1 MDNSFT
7 PDLVGA
13 AVSTITQL
21 AFSYVPGL
29 NVKYAGLKKNIQNL
43 VTAGIVLA
51 TTVVI
56 YLAVLYKIFT
66 ILEGPLSV
74 GDVIRVFFMTL
85 VAKVTVGA
93 VAPETEEVKM
103 AGLQRGEQEKTKLIQ
118 KMRMRGMKI

>member
-13 AVSTITQL
+13 AVSTVTQL

-51 TTVVI
+51 TTIAI
-56 YLAVLYKIFT
+56 YLAVLYKLFT
-66 ILEGPLSV
+66 LEGPLSI
-74 GDVIRVFFMTL
+74 GDAIRVFFMTL

-93 VAPETEEVKM
+93 VAPEMEEVKM
-103 AGLQRGEQEKTKLIQ
+103 AGLQRDEVEKVKLIQ
-118 KMRMRGMKI
+118 KMKLRGMKL